1 MLKFLLPLTLLLAF
15 QVHAQS
21 YPSRPIR
28 LVHGFGVGSAIDVMG
43 RPLAAKLTDVLGQ
56 QVIVDARPGATG
68 GIANEFVAKSVGDG
82 YTLLTAPGRSL
93 TASPHL
99 QAVRFDPLRDFA
111 PIVQTTAFS
120 YVLVAHPALPV
131 TSMKDFIALARAKPG
146 AITYGTAGAGSN
158 PHIAGELFNY
168 LGKTSLVAVH
178 FKGGGPGLIAA
189 MSGEV
194 TATFTNIAETSAFV
208 RAKKLRAIGISSLK
222 RSPAFPEIPTV
233 DESGLKGY
241 EAASFTGILAPTG
254 TPKPVLDRLYEAV
267 VKTARLPTVTD
278 RFKELA
284 AALKAPLPG
293 KAEAL
298 QYADMTNIP
307 GVALP
312 TLGATPDAPASG
324 PSRPADEAG
333 HPTNLA
339 R

>member
-120 YVLVAHPALPV
+120 YVLVAHPAVP
-131 TSMKDFIALARAKPG
+131 
-146 AITYGTAGAGSN
+146 
-158 PHIAGELFNY
+158 
-168 LGKTSLVAVH
+168 
-178 FKGGGPGLIAA
+178 
-189 MSGEV
+189 
-194 TATFTNIAETSAFV
+194 
-208 RAKKLRAIGISSLK
+208 
-222 RSPAFPEIPTV
+222 
-233 DESGLKGY
+233 
-241 EAASFTGILAPTG
+241 
-254 TPKPVLDRLYEAV
+254 
-267 VKTARLPTVTD
+267 VKTAADLVALAKSKPGMLTYGSPGVGTGFHLAGEMFCSMSGVKMLHVPYRGGGAVAITD
-278 RFKELA
+278 LVGGRVDLMWDALA
-284 AALKAPLPG
+284 VVRPQLLAGKLKAVGVTSTRRVAVLPDVPAIAQSGLPG
-293 KAEAL
+293 YE
-298 QYADMTNIP
+298 M
-307 GVALP
+307 
-312 TLGATPDAPASG
+312 LGWHGMLAPAATPRDIVERLNSAVAKVLASQEVRELWAAQNMDIVSTTPAQFG
-324 PSRPADEAG
+324 ELMRKDFERYGRLIQTAG
-333 HPTNLA
+333 IKN
-339 R
+339 